1 MKPPL
6 HTLNDLAARDP
17 RPHFAQSQLTRRPAT
32 KRHSQGSM
40 ASRLGGRVSRVRLG
54 SSTIRT
60 LSHTSIEN
68 IRATGLRPECHI
80 TPLAGASSRDSA
92 RRSYSV
98 VQRGQARQLARTALY
113 DLHKRHDA
121 KLVPFG
127 GYEMPL
133 QYADLSVGDSHLWTR
148 EKASLFDVG
157 HM

>member
-6 HTLNDLAARDP
+6 HTLNDLAARDT
-17 RPHFAQSQLTRRPAT
+17 RPHLAQFARRPAT
-32 KRHSQGSM
+32 TGHSRGSM
-40 ASRLGGRVSRVRLG
+40 ASRLCGRVFRARLG
-54 SSTIRT
+54 SSTIRK
-60 LSHTSIEN
+60 LSHTSMGN
-68 IRATGLRPECHI
+68 IRPTGLGPECHI
-80 TPLAGASSRDSA
+80 TALAGASSRDPA

-98 VQRGQARQLARTALY
+98 VQPGQARQLARTALY